1 MLRTIPWI
9 LLAAYAAFLAVHF
22 ASVPAGSDSSGYFN
36 GARLLAEGR
45 MTTPVRTIEGFN
57 ASSPWVYTPH
67 GFTPEGASSGLTP
80 TYPTGLSLHY
90 AAGALML
97 GWQWGP
103 LAVAVLASVATVLLT
118 YFILRELDVGR
129 PLALVGA
136 AAIAGS
142 PLFLFVSFIPMSDV
156 PTTAWVA
163 LAVLGA
169 LRARESQRWAML
181 AGLAF
186 SVAVVIRPT
195 TAVLAPPLALLLG
208 GLRPIGWAGV
218 GALPGAAWQA
228 FTGVALYGGVFRT
241 GYGAFG
247 DSFGWENFGPS
258 WRNYA
263 MTFPYVLPL
272 AMAAVLLAP
281 WWPWKS
287 RAREGI
293 ALGVMAVG
301 LLCFYSF
308 YNVTKDVWW
317 YLRFVLP
324 VFPVLIALALR
335 ALQGFVNRRQIPPE
349 SRPAVWLVTAMVLA
363 LSLVPSVYWSRK
375 QHVLLMKSF
384 QEPYAAAGEWAR
396 ANLPRGSAVAAM
408 HLSGTLYFYSDLP
421 ILRWDLISTEDVAA
435 LRRTLTA
442 SGRSIYAM
450 VHPFEGDAKLR
461 EQFPWRWE
469 KVTEVEG
476 VVVLRS
482 GGEAPR

>member
-1 MLRTIPWI
+1 MFRTASWI
-9 LLAAYAAFLAVHF
+9 LLAAYAVFLAAHF
-22 ASVPAGSDSSGYFN
+22 ASVPAGSDSSVYFN
-36 GARLLAEGR
+36 GARLLAAGK
-45 MTTPVRTIEGFN
+45 MSTPLRTIEGFN
-57 ASSPWVYTPH
+57 ASNPWVYTPH
-67 GFTPEGASSGLTP
+67 GFTPEGASPGLTP

-90 AAGALML
+90 AAGALLL

-118 YFILRELDVGR
+118 FLILQELGVGR
-129 PLALVGA
+129 PLAIAGA
-136 AAIAGS
+136 TAIAVS

-163 LAVLGA
+163 LAILGA
-169 LRARESQRWAML
+169 LRARGSVGWAII
-181 AGLAF
+181 AGMAF

-195 TAVLAPPLALLLG
+195 TAVLAPAFALLLG
-208 GLRPIGWAGV
+208 GFRPVGWACL
-218 GALPGAAWQA
+218 GAIPGAAWQA
-228 FTGVALYGGVFRT
+228 FTGVVLYGGMLRT

-247 DSFGWENFGPS
+247 DSFAWENAGPS

-263 MTFPYVLPL
+263 VTFPYVLPL
-272 AMAAVLLAP
+272 GLAAVLLAP
-281 WWPWKS
+281 WWPWKT
-287 RAREGI
+287 RAREGV
-293 ALGVMAVG
+293 ALAAMAGG
-301 LLCFYSF
+301 LLLFYSY
-308 YNVTKDVWW
+308 YNVTKEVWW

-324 VFPVLIALALR
+324 VFPVLLALALGGLR
-335 ALQGFVNRRQIPPE
+335 GFLERRQIRGGGGQPAWIVALLVVAICLV
-349 SRPAVWLVTAMVLA
+349 PAVR
-363 LSLVPSVYWSRK
+363 WSRK

-396 ANLPRGSAVAAM
+396 ANLPQGSAVAAM

-435 LRRTLTA
+435 LRRMLTG

-450 VHPFEGDAKLR
+450 VHPFEGDATLR

-482 GGEAPR
+482 GGEAR